1 MNGSRVIKHLFAT
14 RRAMR
19 STFDDRV
26 LTAIEQ
32 AVHAC
37 ESKHCGEI
45 RFAVEGALHPNA
57 VWKGVTA
64 AEQAKRVFAELG
76 VWDTELNN
84 GVLVYVLLADRAVEI
99 VADRGF
105 AGRVAP
111 EEWRA
116 ACAAME
122 TEFRQ
127 GRYLEGAT
135 AGIEAVGQ
143 ILTRHFPAAAGDRN
157 ELPDRPAL
165 L

>member
-1 MNGSRVIKHLFAT
+1 MNASRLIKHLFAS
-14 RRAMR
+14 RRALR
-19 STFDDRV
+19 SAFDDRV
-26 LTAIEQ
+26 LSGIEQ
-32 AVHAC
+32 AVRAC
-37 ESKHCGEI
+37 ESKHRGEI

-64 AEQAKRVFAELG
+64 AEHAQRVFAELG

-111 EEWRA
+111 QEWRA

-122 TEFRQ
+122 AQFRQ

-135 AGIEAVGQ
+135 AGIDVVGQ
-143 ILTRHFPAAAGDRN
+143 ILTRHFPAGADDRN

>member
-1 MNGSRVIKHLFAT
+1 MNGSRLITHLFAT
-14 RRAMR
+14 RRALR
-19 STFDDRV
+19 SAFNEPV

-32 AVHAC
+32 AVHAA
-37 ESKHCGEI
+37 ESRHCGEI
-45 RFAVEGALHPNA
+45 RFAIEGALHASA
-57 VWKGVTA
+57 VCRGVTA
-64 AEQAKRVFAELG
+64 AEQAQRVFAELG

-111 EEWRA
+111 DEWRV
-116 ACAAME
+116 ACSAME
-122 TEFRQ
+122 KEFLQ
-127 GRYLEGAT
+127 GRFLKGAA

-157 ELPDRPAL
+157 ELPDRPVL

>member
-1 MNGSRVIKHLFAT
+1 MNWVRLIKHVFAT
-14 RRAMR
+14 RHAMR
-19 STFDDRV
+19 SAFDDNV

-32 AVHAC
+32 AVTVS
-37 ESKHCGEI
+37 EVRHCGEI
-45 RFAVEGALHPNA
+45 RFAIEGALHPIA

-64 AEQAKRVFAELG
+64 AEQAKRMFAELG

-111 EEWRA
+111 HEWRA
-116 ACAAME
+116 ACAVME
-122 TEFRQ
+122 TQFRQ
-127 GRYLEGAT
+127 GRYLEGAV
-135 AGIEAVGQ
+135 AGIASVGE